1 MINDLHTTGRASDPQ
16 APKILRHVHGRDHW
30 PRHAP
35 SGLPVRRVAI
45 IDTEAEGLDPLRHG
59 LLEIA
64 VAIVFIDDAGDIVAI
79 ERVITSLRD
88 PGRPLS
94 RDIQIVTGL
103 TDADV
108 AGKSIDPQSIV
119 DKLSDVSAVVAFNS
133 GFDRAMVEQ
142 FAPDLAHHRWG
153 CAMKDIDW
161 RHLGVEPGSQG
172 YVLSQLGYYNP
183 RRHRA
188 LDDVQSLITILAH
201 VADDGES
208 IMAKLMQAIERP
220 AWRFEAKLA
229 PYRFKDDLKDWRYS
243 WSGKHRCWHRHVRA
257 ADFRYE
263 YARYRDTIGQRPAVV
278 PLPPE
283 ERYRADW
290 TWRPA

>member
-1 MINDLHTTGRASDPQ
+1 MAKCANTTDLDGEPSAT
-16 APKILRHVHGRDHW
+16 ILLNPVHGRDRW
-30 PRHAP
+30 PRYAP
-35 SGLPVRRVAI
+35 SGLQMRRVAV

-64 VAIVFIDDAGDIVAI
+64 VAIVAVDDAGDIVAI
-79 ERVITSLRD
+79 ERVITGMRD

-94 RDIQIVTGL
+94 RDIQVVTGL
-103 TDADV
+103 ADTDL
-108 AGKSIDPQSIV
+108 AGKDINPHSVV
-119 DKLSDVSAVVAFNS
+119 DKLSGVSAIVAFNAA
-133 GFDRAMVEQ
+133 FDRAVLEQ
-142 FAPDLAHHRWG
+142 FAPGLSHHRWG

-161 RHLGVEPGSQG
+161 RALGFEPGSQG
-172 YVLSQLGYYNP
+172 YILAQAGYYNP

-208 IMAKLMQAIERP
+208 VMAKLMQAIERP

-243 WSGKHRCWHRHVRA
+243 WSGKHRCWHKHVRP

-263 YARYRDTIGQRPAVV
+263 YARYRKTLGQRPVVV
-278 PLPPE
+278 PLPPQ
-283 ERYRADW
+283 ERYRGEW
-290 TWRPA
+290 NWKPA